1 MTKRRRRRRKNAKK
15 GAAGAEKCK
24 NGAPQAPKKW
34 KNDHQKIEN
43 FGPRKQ
49 GVALINP
56 PPLWKLKFSAAGG
69 QRGGVFYLEH
79 G

>member
-1 MTKRRRRRRKNAKK
+1 MYQADQEKITVFQSKLRKNDQKAPQAPKNAKK

-56 PPLWKLKFSAAGG
+56 PPFGN
-69 QRGGVFYLEH
+69 
-79 G
+79 